1 MKRISAI
8 KPSSL
13 NKQMKILYK
22 LEDSVYPY
30 TGFTHTRDISRCVL
44 FNEKGEILLNHLV
57 GDDKFG
63 HRDYYELPGGG
74 RDKGETLINTL
85 KREIKEETGY
95 LIKDEPIIALG
106 RVIDAYNLIGRI
118 NNNHYY
124 IAFIDSKG
132 DKDLLEYEKVL
143 IKEEIWVSLD
153 EAINLYKSVD
163 TVSSPLATLVINRE
177 FPILELVRDKYSS
190 LIPHN

>member
-1 MKRISAI
+1 
-8 KPSSL
+8 
-13 NKQMKILYK
+13 MKILYK
-22 LEDSVYPY
+22 LEDNVYPY

-74 RDKGETLINTL
+74 KDKGETLTSAL
-85 KREIKEETGY
+85 KREIKEEAGY
-95 LIKDEPIIALG
+95 LIKEESIVPIG

-124 IAFIDSKG
+124 IAYIDKRCE
-132 DKDLLEYEKVL
+132 KDLLDYEKVL
-143 IKEEIWVSLD
+143 IREQIWVSLD
-153 EAINLYKSVD
+153 EAISLYKSVD
-163 TVSSPLATLVINRE
+163 TNLSPLATLVINRE
-177 FPILELVRDKYSS
+177 LPILELVRDKYAS